1 MAANSI
7 GVMSEK
13 LLPVNFDPVN
23 ENFFS
28 DGPIDKRYQH
38 FFVETD
44 TSAVAGATRIDNI
57 IALTQAQYDAIT
69 TPDASTFYVIT
80 P

>member
-28 DGPIDKRYQH
+28 DGPIDKRYRH

>member
-1 MAANSI
+1 
-7 GVMSEK
+7 MSEN

-28 DGPIDKRYQH
+28 DGPIDQRYRH
-38 FFVETD
+38 YFVETD
-44 TSAVAGATRIDNI
+44 PSAVAGATRIDNI
-57 IALTQAQYDAIT
+57 IALTQAQYDAIA